1 MKHARLVSAG
11 AVIGAGLATLAGAA
25 GAAAS
30 TAAVKPR
37 PPAGYKVV
45 ISPELTAPDGAD
57 TRGTV
62 KCPSGTVPLGGGAI
76 VSSPSTRAN
85 VGSTFPSGRTWF
97 GDIKNAS
104 GTATTFQVEVICA
117 KRPKDYTVVR
127 SANTLN
133 PSGSQTRAVATCP
146 AGTKPLG
153 GGGTSNDG
161 VVFVDMHSTGPNGR
175 TWVVKEN
182 NAGPNTAMLNAIA
195 VCGKV
200 NGYRVVKSLPFT
212 IAANTGKGGEAVC
225 TPPAVPIGG
234 GVTSSSTSVAV
245 NVGGSIPS
253 GERWDSFMNNNT
265 GFPATATAIAV
276 CATR

>member
-11 AVIGAGLATLAGAA
+11 AVIGACLVTLAGAA

-45 ISPELTAPDGAD
+45 ISTELTAPDGAD

-62 KCPSGTVPLGGGAI
+62 KCPAGTVPFGGGAI

-85 VGSTFPSGRTWF
+85 VGSTFPSGGTWF

-104 GTATTFQVEVICA
+104 GAATTFQVEVICG
-117 KRPKDYTVVR
+117 KRPKGYTVVR
-127 SANTLN
+127 GANVVN
-133 PSGSQTRAVATCP
+133 PVGSQSRAVATCP
-146 AGTKPLG
+146 AGTRPLG
-153 GGGTSNDG
+153 GGGTSNAFSS
-161 VVFVDMHSTGPNGR
+161 FVDMNRTGPKGR
-175 TWVVKEN
+175 SWVVKEN
-182 NAGPNTAMLNAIA
+182 NASATEAELTAVV

-200 NGYRVVKSLPFT
+200 NGYRVV
-212 IAANTGKGGEAVC
+212 TGPAFSAPAGGQKGGSAVC
-225 TPPAVPIGG
+225 PAPTVPIGG
-234 GVTSSSTSVAV
+234 GVFTTSKSVGV
-245 NVGGSIPS
+245 NVEGTIPS
-253 GERWDSFMNNNT
+253 GDRWDSFMNNNT
-265 GFPATATAIAV
+265 GFPATATAVAV